1 MGIRVGKS
9 NPKPFTADTSFN
21 LNQGKQSQ
29 TYTADERKALV
40 DSLMRLPKE
49 KVIPALRSAGLD
61 DEANAL
67 EQKMA
72 QEHLGEMRKEKLAE
86 IMALPEEERL
96 TALLDNGFTEEAA
109 AESKR
114 QAEAKLWS
122 AVITLLNK
130 YKVIDIA
137 NEETHALL
145 ESASNPA
152 MNTAERVLFCNDN
165 GLVTL
170 GEAYTSVLD
179 GMTIDELEEQLAEE
193 AKKAE
198 EAAAESK
205 RQAEAKLW
213 SAVITLLNKYKV
225 IDIANEETHALLES
239 ASNPAMNTAE
249 RVLFCNDNGLVT
261 LGEAYTSVL
270 DGMTIDELEEQL
282 AEEAKKA
289 EEAAAAEA
297 NKQNGEG
304 EGTGEGTGDQAPAET
319 PENTDAPG
327 TTETSAETAETPAE
341 GTQAPNEEAP
351 ADDAE
356 PEKRKA
362 GRPKKNP

>member
-21 LNQGKQSQ
+21 INQGKQSQ

-152 MNTAERVLFCNDN
+152 L
-165 GLVTL
+165 
-170 GEAYTSVLD
+170 
-179 GMTIDELEEQLAEE
+179 
-193 AKKAE
+193 
-198 EAAAESK
+198 
-205 RQAEAKLW
+205 
-213 SAVITLLNKYKV
+213 
-225 IDIANEETHALLES
+225 
-239 ASNPAMNTAE
+239 NTAE

-297 NKQNGEG
+297 DKQNGEG
-304 EGTGEGTGDQAPAET
+304 EGTGEGTGEQAPAET

-327 TTETSAETAETPAE
+327 TTETPAE
-341 GTQAPNEEAP
+341 GTQAPAETPETPADEAETPNEEAP

-356 PEKRKA
+356 PEKKKA

>member
-198 EAAAESK
+198 EAAA
-205 RQAEAKLW
+205 
-213 SAVITLLNKYKV
+213 
-225 IDIANEETHALLES
+225 
-239 ASNPAMNTAE
+239 
-249 RVLFCNDNGLVT
+249 
-261 LGEAYTSVL
+261 
-270 DGMTIDELEEQL
+270 
-282 AEEAKKA
+282 
-289 EEAAAAEA
+289 AEA